1 VEHLR
6 QLLRQ
11 KEAERL
17 KNRLDKKRRPGV
29 APESGLSW
37 APSSRPRQRVQ
48 AEGKMRLARTA
59 FWSWE
64 CGQLGSGIEIQYQLL
79 EKTS

>member
-1 VEHLR
+1 
-6 QLLRQ
+6 
-11 KEAERL
+11 
-17 KNRLDKKRRPGV
+17 
-29 APESGLSW
+29 
-37 APSSRPRQRVQ
+37 VQ
-48 AEGKMRLARTA
+48 AKGKKQLARTA